1 MLSEKANNH
10 IGDRPGPCEPGIIPL
25 MPLLFSCVSVWRFAL
40 VLRCGARLC
49 LTGWYSPHDSRG
61 GASRR
66 WFLLCLNTILLSLF
80 AAAEAQKPRVPPG
93 GHLAVVADERLAAL
107 RSTPELSARL
117 LRRLNRGRFVSI
129 RGASRSRD
137 GLLFYQVA
145 INRRTMGWLQSEAVF
160 SSWRSGDDDRL
171 VQLLES
177 ADEFERV
184 ARAKIFL
191 DLFPRSPLRPKVLLI
206 FGDAAE
212 EAAGKLSR
220 EAERRFERR
229 ELPAAGAP
237 EFSYYLNY
245 SSLDRYNR
253 QKVTFTFDRSNKKF
267 HYEGWAWREIVR
279 RYPKSPEADEAQKRL
294 AFPSKVNALWRVRA
308 GRILWIF
315 APESE

>member
-1 MLSEKANNH
+1 MPVETAKNPIGNWSESCES
-10 IGDRPGPCEPGIIPL
+10 RVETFRSLPPPGGSDSRSA
-25 MPLLFSCVSVWRFAL
+25 LL
-40 VLRCGARLC
+40 LRHAVRLC
-49 LTGWYSPHDSRG
+49 LTGRYAPDNSG
-61 GASRR
+61 GCASRR
-66 WFLLCLNTILLSLF
+66 WLLAIQIAILLSVF
-80 AAAEAQKPRVPPG
+80 ASAQAQRPRIPPG

-107 RSTPELSARL
+107 RSTPEPSARL
-117 LRRLNRGRFVSI
+117 LRRLSRGRFVSI

-145 INRRTMGWLQSEAVF
+145 VTRRTSGWLQSEAVIA
-160 SSWRSGDDDRL
+160 SWRSGDDDRL
-171 VQLLES
+171 ARLLEG

-206 FGDAAE
+206 YGDAAE
-212 EAAGKLSR
+212 EAAAKLSR

-229 ELPAAGAP
+229 ELPSGGAP

-253 QKVTFTFDRSNKKF
+253 QGVTFTFDRTAKKF

-279 RYPKSPEADEAQKRL
+279 RYPNSAEAFNARKRL
-294 AFPSKVNALWRVRA
+294 DQVALSK
-308 GRILWIF
+308 
-315 APESE
+315 